1 VFDFSPLAWA
11 LIALGAFGN
20 GFLFRTFGSGVGVT
34 LMPILTLVFPAKFS
48 LVFLALCTTL
58 VSIGLT
64 REMWRLWD
72 RRFTFIFFPG
82 MVAGV
87 LLAGWILLWISEP
100 ALRTLIGA
108 ACLTIAFY
116 QMIVEIRGRSP
127 EVPRIPVWAGVCVGP
142 FSGMSSTLA
151 NAGATILV
159 PIMVGQKISPHRI
172 VGTIWALF
180 FLLNPMRLGVFWNAD
195 ILTPAVVTASLIM
208 IPLIWAGVWTGA
220 WLQPKLPQRVFN
232 LSVLTIALVGSLRL
246 LIAG

>member
-1 VFDFSPLAWA
+1 MFDFSPIAWA

-20 GFLFRTFGSGVGVT
+20 GFLIRTFGSGVGVT
-34 LMPILTLVFPAKFS
+34 LMPVLTLVFPAKFS
-48 LVFLALCTTL
+48 LVFLALCTTW
-58 VSIGLT
+58 VSIGLA
-64 REMWRLWD
+64 REMWRYWD

-82 MVAGV
+82 MVIGV
-87 LLAGWILLWISEP
+87 ALGGWILIWISES
-100 ALRTLIGA
+100 ALRTLIGGV
-108 ACLTIAFY
+108 CLTIALY
-116 QMIVEIRGRSP
+116 QMIVEIRGRPP
-127 EVPRIPVWAGVCVGP
+127 EVPRIPAWAGILVGP

-180 FLLNPMRLGVFWNAD
+180 FILNPMRLGVFWNAD

-208 IPLIWAGVWTGA
+208 TPLIWVGVWTGA
-220 WLQPKLPQRVFN
+220 RLQPRLPQRVFN
-232 LSVLTIALVGSLRL
+232 LSVLAIALIGSLRL